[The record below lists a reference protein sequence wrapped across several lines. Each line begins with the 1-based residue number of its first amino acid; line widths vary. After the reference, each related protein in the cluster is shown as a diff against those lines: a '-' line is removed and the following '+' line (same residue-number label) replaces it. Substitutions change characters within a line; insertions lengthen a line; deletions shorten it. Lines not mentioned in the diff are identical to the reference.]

1 MPFKDRTQF
10 QIQFLK
16 TRLCKINLVS
26 NSYCKNIKSTDQ
38 NFNRCNNLA
47 PNYSLIL
54 ELQKYV
60 PRVWFSFASSIA
72 WRVAIKPQLSQ
83 NARIILSQ
91 VRQLFYNSRDLWC
104 VQNMSPNTTK
114 KIYLKFYSGSLL
126 NTISST
132 VNRPMDL
139 DLKKPNFKRK

>member
-10 QIQFLK
+10 IN
-16 TRLCKINLVS
+16 RLCKTNLVS
-26 NSYCKNIKSTDQ
+26 NSYCNNVKTTDQ

-47 PNYSLIL
+47 PNYNLIL

-60 PRVWFSFASSIA
+60 PCVWFSFASSIA

-91 VRQLFYNSRDLWC
+91 VRQLFYNSSDLWC

-114 KIYLKFYSGSLL
+114 RKKSLEILFWFTVKQNNVNSQSTYGPWPLK
-126 NTISST
+126 T
-132 VNRPMDL
+132 
-139 DLKKPNFKRK
+139 